1 MMTIASSWVRR
12 LCCQEGGNMLLEF
25 ALVLPLLAVMLVG
38 MSDLGRFA
46 LDKSAL
52 LQAARAG
59 AQYGVS
65 ASQASAIPTPTTALS
80 SGELS
85 NVDATAL
92 ASTTLTGVTVSHAY
106 FCECTAGASVANCS
120 PKPTCTTIKYY
131 LTVNTTRPFSS
142 VMRSGGVSFS
152 FGSWTAPTTVSA
164 SVTTILP

>member
-1 MMTIASSWVRR
+1 
-12 LCCQEGGNMLLEF
+12 MLLEF
-25 ALVLPLLAVMLVG
+25 ALALPILAVMLVG

-46 LDKSAL
+46 LDKSSL

-65 ASQASAIPTPTTALS
+65 ASQASAPAATTALS
-80 SGELS
+80 AGELL

-92 ASTTLTGVTVSHAY
+92 ASTTLTGVTVSHTY
-106 FCECTAGASVANCS
+106 FCECTAGGSVTNCS
-120 PKPTCTTIKYY
+120 PKPSCTTLKYY
-131 LTVNTTRPFSS
+131 LKVTTTRPFAS
-142 VMRSGGVSFS
+142 VMQSGGVAFS